1 MIYALALFISASAPP
16 LVLRSADTFPTM
28 AACRSHLAADMPRL
42 EAARAHAEASLGHP
56 LTLVARCVQQGVG
69 V

>member
-16 LVLRSADTFPTM
+16 IALRSADTFPTM
-28 AACRSHLAADMPRL
+28 AACRSHLAAEMPRL
-42 EAARAHAEASLGHP
+42 EAARAQAEASLGYP
-56 LTLVARCVQQGVG
+56 LRLVARCVQQGVG